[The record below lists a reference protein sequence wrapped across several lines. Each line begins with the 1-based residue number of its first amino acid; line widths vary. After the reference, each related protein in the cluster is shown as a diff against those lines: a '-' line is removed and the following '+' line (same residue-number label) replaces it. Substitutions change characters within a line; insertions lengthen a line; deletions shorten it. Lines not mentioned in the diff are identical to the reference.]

1 MVFKLRCVLAVAV
14 AIVSLLCLSGTVQG
28 HTYKTGECPTVEP
41 MSGFQMKQSEE
52 RDGAVTTLT
61 RQSSSSFLGIWYV
74 IQKTGTA
81 STCVIYNITKNV
93 ETPDEYFIEQVSQKA
108 PLSLAPIK
116 HEYSYTGKLTVT
128 DRDVPARMTVRFPLS
143 KYRRPAV
150 LDGVASVAGSAK
162 FVVFMTDYDTYAGV
176 FSCQKIPFGHRQSA
190 TLLSRTRDL
199 DKIYVDKVGTWSAK
213 AFAYVI
219 IDSIDSESIKNLFN
233 MIRRPLKNILKYS
246 NLTYAL
252 EIPSSRRL
260 PKQITLGCDATC
272 CTPEIR
278 SRLAGFSV
286 DPFDLSI
293 VNQTGCPKEG
303 EAGWNIHIDPDTFS
317 TRNIANAFRKAGE
330 AIGDGFEAAVNA
342 GKKLY
347 NKYRESDEDYAIVE
361 ETTNP
366 NRAER
371 LVNQAEWLP

>member
-1 MVFKLRCVLAVAV
+1 MTLSVTALVCLAGV
-14 AIVSLLCLSGTVQG
+14 VQG
-28 HTYKTGECPTVEP
+28 HTYKTGECPSVEP
-41 MSGFQMKQSEE
+41 MSGFSMKQFLLVENRRNTTARVNQAHVNFNKPIKSYAATSSE
-52 RDGAVTTLT
+52 TTSDRPDLSIPCPSRNHIVPAT
-61 RQSSSSFLGIWYV
+61 ETMKPNPEDLRRSKFLGIWYV

-81 STCVIYNITKNV
+81 SSCVIYNITKNAD
-93 ETPDEYFIEQVSQKA
+93 TPDEYFIEQISQKA
-108 PLSLAPIK
+108 PLSITPIK

-143 KYRRPAV
+143 
-150 LDGVASVAGSAK
+150 LAGSAK

-199 DKIYVDKVGTWSAK
+199 DKIFVDK
-213 AFAYVI
+213 
-219 IDSIDSESIKNLFN
+219 
-233 MIRRPLKNILKYS
+233 IRTRL
-246 NLTYAL
+246 
-252 EIPSSRRL
+252 SSY
-260 PKQITLGCDATC
+260 
-272 CTPEIR
+272 
-278 SRLAGFSV
+278 SV

-342 GKKLY
+342 GKKVHLF
-347 NKYRESDEDYAIVE
+347 
-361 ETTNP
+361 
-366 NRAER
+366 
-371 LVNQAEWLP
+371 

>member
-1 MVFKLRCVLAVAV
+1 MSSKVSCALMV
-14 AIVSLLCLSGTVQG
+14 AIGIFCLATVQA
-28 HTYKTGECPTVEP
+28 HTYKTGDCPSVEP
-41 MSGFQMKQSEE
+41 MSDFRMKQ
-52 RDGAVTTLT
+52 
-61 RQSSSSFLGIWYV
+61 FLGIWYV

-81 STCVIYNITKNV
+81 SSCVIYNITKNV
-93 ETPDEYFIEQVSQKA
+93 ETPDEYFIEQISQRA
-108 PLSLAPIK
+108 PLSIDPIK

-143 KYRRPAV
+143 
-150 LDGVASVAGSAK
+150 VAGSAK
-162 FVVFMTDYDTYAGV
+162 FVVFMSDFDTYAGV

-199 DKIYVDKVGTWSAK
+199 DKIYVDK
-213 AFAYVI
+213 
-219 IDSIDSESIKNLFN
+219 
-233 MIRRPLKNILKYS
+233 
-246 NLTYAL
+246 
-252 EIPSSRRL
+252 
-260 PKQITLGCDATC
+260 
-272 CTPEIR
+272 IR
-278 SRLAGFSV
+278 SRLGSYAV

-347 NKYRESDEDYAIVE
+347 NSYRESDEVEVATAE
-361 ETTNP
+361 ETT

-371 LVNQAEWLP
+371 LVHQSEWLP

>member
-1 MVFKLRCVLAVAV
+1 MVFKLRCVLAVA
-14 AIVSLLCLSGTVQG
+14 IVSLVCCLSGTVQG
-28 HTYKTGECPTVEP
+28 HTYKTGDCPSVEP
-41 MSGFQMKQSEE
+41 MNGFQMKQ
-52 RDGAVTTLT
+52 
-61 RQSSSSFLGIWYV
+61 FLGIWYV

-81 STCVIYNITKNV
+81 ATCVIYNITKNV

-108 PLSLAPIK
+108 ALSLAPIK

-128 DRDVPARMTVRFPLS
+128 DRDVPARMTVRFPL
-143 KYRRPAV
+143 
-150 LDGVASVAGSAK
+150 SVAGSAK

-199 DKIYVDKVGTWSAK
+199 DKIYVDK
-213 AFAYVI
+213 
-219 IDSIDSESIKNLFN
+219 
-233 MIRRPLKNILKYS
+233 
-246 NLTYAL
+246 
-252 EIPSSRRL
+252 
-260 PKQITLGCDATC
+260 
-272 CTPEIR
+272 IR
-278 SRLAGFSV
+278 SRLSGFSV

-347 NKYRESDEDYAIVE
+347 NKYRESDEEYATVE